1 MKIKTFNQIF
11 NKNRPILVAEISA
24 NHVGKISHAKKLID
38 IAKKYGAD
46 AVKLQ
51 TYKPSTMTINS
62 KKKYFKI
69 KEGLWKNNTLWN
81 LYKKA
86 HTPYEWHQELF
97 NHAKKRKIIC
107 FSTPFDESAVDLL
120 ENLKCPLYKISS
132 FEMNDIPLI
141 KYIAKTKKPIIIST
155 GMANL
160 SEINSTFQ
168 FAKKFG
174 IKDITLLYCVS
185 NYPSKIEDFNLKNIE
200 ILRKKFK
207 CRIGFSDHS
216 TNNLVAS
223 TAIALGAEIV
233 EKHIALEGQNIGPDI
248 KFSIKGKQIKKF
260 KQDLTDAYLLKG
272 ENEFK
277 RSVSEKKSVQFQRSI
292 FSVKK
297 IKKGEKFSK
306 DNIKRIRPGY
316 GLAPVD
322 FFKILNKKSKKNID
336 SGEPIK
342 KNYIEK

>member
-1 MKIKTFNQIF
+1 MKIKSFNQIF
-11 NKNRPILVAEISA
+11 DKKHPILVAEISA
-24 NHVGKISHAKKLID
+24 NHVGKISNAKKLID

-69 KEGLWKNNTLWN
+69 KEGLWKDDTLWN

-97 NHAKKRKIIC
+97 NHAKKKKIIC

-120 ENLKCPLYKISS
+120 EDLKCPLYKISS

-155 GMANL
+155 GMADL
-160 SEINSTFQ
+160 SEINNTFKYV
-168 FAKKFG
+168 KKFG
-174 IKDITLLYCVS
+174 IKDVTLLYCVS

-200 ILRKKFK
+200 ILKKKFK

-216 TNNLVAS
+216 TNSIVAS
-223 TAIALGAEIV
+223 TAVALGAEIV

-260 KQDLTDAYLLKG
+260 KHDLINAYLLKG
-272 ENEFK
+272 ENKFK
-277 RSVSEKKSVQFQRSI
+277 RNISEKKSIQFQRSI

-316 GLAPVD
+316 GLAPVN
-322 FFKILNKKSKKNID
+322 FFKILNKRSKKNID

-342 KNYIEK
+342 KNYIKN